1 MIRINLLNSAVE
13 NTNLDVVESAISNR
27 GTQQTVL
34 LLIAAGACLLAIGLD
49 WIVTKRDFSR
59 VKTEVEAEQATA
71 ERLAAVTK
79 QAKELQDKNKAVE
92 ERISA
97 IMRLR
102 AEQTGPLRLLQMMD
116 GKIPAD
122 NLFRLTSITQIK
134 AEKDKK
140 EDSFSIVGYSPNES
154 QITAFAKNLEFSDGW
169 FTKFTVDTGRGAN
182 PEISKEAN
190 ASTDPKAVKSA
201 AKEPL
206 ASEVIRFTIK
216 CAYNPLQLLVNP
228 TSAPEPSVEPAPPLP
243 VAKPAQQLRL
253 GF

>member
-34 LLIAAGACLLAIGLD
+34 LLIAAGGCLLAIGLD

-59 VKTEVEAEQATA
+59 VKTEVATEQATA
-71 ERLAAVTK
+71 DRLAPITK

-116 GKIPAD
+116 GKMPAD
-122 NLFRLTSITQIK
+122 GLFRLTSITQTK
-134 AEKDKK
+134 ADKDKK
-140 EDSFSIVGYSPNES
+140 EDSFTLAGYSPNEA

-169 FTKFTVDTGRGAN
+169 FTKFTLDIGRGAN
-182 PEISKEAN
+182 PEISKE
-190 ASTDPKAVKSA
+190 TKAPPSPTGAKGAATKEVKEV
-201 AKEPL
+201 AK
-206 ASEVIRFTIK
+206 EVIRFTIK
-216 CAYNPLQLLVNP
+216 CSYNPLNLLVNP
-228 TSAPEPSVEPAPPLP
+228 TSAPEPGNEKAVSPQPPA
-243 VAKPAQQLRL
+243 ANKIQ
-253 GF
+253 